1 MYTVLRKGI
10 EGGAV
15 QDVIRNRLSRA
26 FIIATA
32 LIVGGQM
39 VFFCG
44 GGCQPVNSDSDS
56 NGNTLAKVTIRQTII
71 ALGTVMRGLTLG

>member
-1 MYTVLRKGI
+1 MYFVLRKGI
-10 EGGAV
+10 EGGPV

-39 VFFCG
+39 VYFF
-44 GGCQPVNSDSDS
+44 VEAAASLSI
-56 NGNTLAKVTIRQTII
+56 LI
-71 ALGTVMRGLTLG
+71 AT

>member
-1 MYTVLRKGI
+1 MYFVLRKRI

-15 QDVIRNRLSRA
+15 QDVIRNRLSRT

-39 VFFCG
+39 VYFF
-44 GGCQPVNSDSDS
+44 VEAAASLSI
-56 NGNTLAKVTIRQTII
+56 LI
-71 ALGTVMRGLTLG
+71 ATPTGIL